1 MEPKFIRDRQR
12 AGIEATKK
20 KHVYNGRPSQVDSER
35 IKELAAD
42 KIPKARIARDFKV
55 SHVTVYRAQKV
66 GDDSVA

>member
-20 KHVYNGRPSQVDSER
+20 KGVYKGSPSQVDTER
-35 IKELAAD
+35 TKELAAD

-55 SHVTVYRAQKV
+55 SHMTVYRALKV